1 MALTGIGSNVSVS
14 QLALQNMQ
22 NQLDVLSRQLGTGQK
37 AAVYSDLGS
46 QAGVTVGLDAQLSAV
61 SGYAD
66 TNTTLTATL
75 GIAEGTL
82 SQIGGIANTVQS
94 SAAQPAGFTLNN
106 NGQTALQTGAAGQLD
121 EVLSLLNTQVG
132 DNYLFSGSA
141 SNQRSVE
148 TTDHIL
154 NGNGALAGLKQLI
167 SERSQADL
175 GAPPAPGAPP
185 LGRLVIPAVV
195 GSTVS
200 INEDVA
206 GSPFGFKLA
215 GVSAGLTG
223 STVTQPTGSP
233 KTATVTLGSN
243 PNDGDSVQFSL
254 NLPDGTS
261 RTITLQA
268 TSAATPGPNQF
279 VIGATTALTAGNLQT
294 ALTSAVG
301 NLAQTEL
308 PAASAV
314 AAANNFFNSNP
325 PQRVTGPSF
334 TTATALQ
341 NGTAADT
348 VFWYTGESGATPARQ
363 TALAQVGP
371 STTVAYGMR
380 ANEPAFGTL
389 VANIAVFAA
398 TTYAPAN
405 TNAAASYSALTT
417 RIGGN
422 LSIQQ
427 GAQNISDVDADIAN
441 AGVTAKNAQTVNQQT
456 QSTLTDMLQGI
467 EGVSTNQI
475 GAQILSL
482 QNSLQASL
490 STTARLSQ
498 LSLVN
503 YLGAA

>member
-1 MALTGIGSNVSVS
+1 MALTGVGSNVSVS

-46 QAGVTVGLDAQLSAV
+46 QAGVTVGLDAQLSAI
-61 SGYAD
+61 SGYAN

-82 SQIGGIANTVQS
+82 SQIGDIANTVQS

-106 NGQTALQTGAAGQLD
+106 NGQTALQAGAAGQLD

-141 SNQRSVE
+141 SNQQSVE

-200 INEDVA
+200 MNEDVA
-206 GSPFGFKLA
+206 GSPFGFKLG

-294 ALTSAVG
+294 ALTTAVG

-314 AAANNFFNSNP
+314 AAADNFFGQP
-325 PQRVTGPSF
+325 PQRVTGPTF
-334 TTATALQ
+334 NNATALH
-341 NGTAADT
+341 NGTSADT
-348 VFWYTGESGATPARQ
+348 VFWYTGESGAAHRRARPRSRRSDHRRPSP
-363 TALAQVGP
+363 TACAPTSRRSGP
-371 STTVAYGMR
+371 WWPISRSSPRPRMR
-380 ANEPAFGTL
+380 PPIPTRRRAIRRSPRGS
-389 VANIAVFAA
+389 AA
-398 TTYAPAN
+398 T
-405 TNAAASYSALTT
+405 
-417 RIGGN
+417 
-422 LSIQQ
+422 
-427 GAQNISDVDADIAN
+427 
-441 AGVTAKNAQTVNQQT
+441 
-456 QSTLTDMLQGI
+456 
-467 EGVSTNQI
+467 
-475 GAQILSL
+475 
-482 QNSLQASL
+482 
-490 STTARLSQ
+490 
-498 LSLVN
+498 
-503 YLGAA
+503 